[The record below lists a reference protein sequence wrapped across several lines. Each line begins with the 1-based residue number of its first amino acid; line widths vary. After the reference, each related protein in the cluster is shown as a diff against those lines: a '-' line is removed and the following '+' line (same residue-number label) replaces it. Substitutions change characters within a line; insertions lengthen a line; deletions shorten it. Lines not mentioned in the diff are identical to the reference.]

1 MKKNKCKK
9 WIHGRPAFFWR
20 EMEEEWTEGGVH
32 SGRGRDWKSRK
43 EGDCSKNA
51 KNVVKGNLKRQNKKG
66 GGRSPVCASSCSTP
80 FPTYKQWVLIICTAS
95 YQHCDIHLWI
105 LALFS
110 IFPSKRL
117 GAKLVDF
124 MSMFCS
130 LARAVSAQVCP
141 DELLLT
147 LYSSVKLPHVQLP
160 LFSHQLLHM
169 LPVFTIRKYFF
180 HKKERNGLVTNKAAK
195 QKSYQFSW
203 LMWFLCKDFIVKTVY
218 QETEII
224 F

>member
-1 MKKNKCKK
+1 MCLFLFHPLSYLQAMSTNHLHSKL
-9 WIHGRPAFFWR
+9 PALW
-20 EMEEEWTEGGVH
+20 H
-32 SGRGRDWKSRK
+32 SSLNTG
-43 EGDCSKNA
+43 
-51 KNVVKGNLKRQNKKG
+51 
-66 GGRSPVCASSCSTP
+66 
-80 FPTYKQWVLIICTAS
+80 I
-95 YQHCDIHLWI
+95 
-105 LALFS
+105 FS
-110 IFPSKRL
+110 IFPSKCL

-147 LYSSVKLPHVQLP
+147 LYSSVKLPYVQLP